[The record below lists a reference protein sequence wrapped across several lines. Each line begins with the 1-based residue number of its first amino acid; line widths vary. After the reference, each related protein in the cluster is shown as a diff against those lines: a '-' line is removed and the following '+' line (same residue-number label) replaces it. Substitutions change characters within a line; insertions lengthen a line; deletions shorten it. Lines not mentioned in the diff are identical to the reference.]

1 MPPRR
6 SHKARTMQARGEL
19 QRWPPLAGP
28 GALGCA
34 ARQPAAAAA
43 AAAAPAP
50 RDTHLSGSWDRGG
63 RARWLV
69 CCGLGNL
76 LGRGGRRRPAGSRV
90 PTVWRGLAGIC

>member
-1 MPPRR
+1 MPPQR
-6 SHKARTMQARGEL
+6 SHNARTVQARGEL

-34 ARQPAAAAA
+34 AREPSGGGTRT
-43 AAAAPAP
+43 PAP
-50 RDTHLSGSWDRGG
+50 HDTHLSGSWDRGG

-76 LGRGGRRRPAGSRV
+76 LGRGGRRRPAGS
-90 PTVWRGLAGIC
+90 